1 MQSFTVP
8 SYLPSAANCA
18 VVVPPLPYLSPS
30 TEGITNF
37 TDPSSSILSSIQYAN
52 LAIKNVKIVF
62 HYQHKA
68 RSRLNLHK
76 IAFQ

>member
-1 MQSFTVP
+1 MQSCTVLSYIP
-8 SYLPSAANCA
+8 SSVNCA

-30 TEGITNF
+30 TEDITNF

-62 HYQHKA
+62 HYQHIA
-68 RSRLNLHK
+68 TSSLNL
-76 IAFQ
+76 QNVTG